1 MRILKSKKGGGEELI
16 YLTLFTLLFLILL
29 TFFLFQY
36 ADSWKDSTFLERT
49 YLAKDIGLLSEALQL
64 VPGDVKVTYPKELID
79 MQIEMNKEEIS
90 IENIKSGGFVDL
102 AKFTPLFTKKTTIN
116 NIIYPET
123 PEDIRYVVELSKI
136 GTNIVPSTVK
146 VAGSTSASTSTTATT
161 SSTSTS
167 SIDSV
172 ISSLKEPNENWE
184 DEKIITDYFET
195 SIRIP
200 DSLSDTGTTTLKSI
214 CTQILSYNT
223 HFLSRKDCGYSNKI
237 DTTSKALLEIYL
249 EFDSSSSKIKIY
261 TSSKTQNLAEIIKI
275 LAEDKNLE
283 GIEKSIQESTGK
295 FDSKM
300 TISIGYD
307 SKSKEEIDNIRKTL
321 GQIIPKALTEYYE
334 P

>member
-1 MRILKSKKGGGEELI
+1 MRILKGKKGGGEELV

-102 AKFTPLFTKKTTIN
+102 SKFTPLFTKKTTIN
-116 NIIYPET
+116 NLIYPET
-123 PEDIRYVVELSKI
+123 PEDIRYLIELSKI
-136 GTNIVPSTVK
+136 GTNIVPSTIK
-146 VAGSTSASTSTTATT
+146 VAGSASSTSIATTT
-161 SSTSTS
+161 SSISS

-184 DEKIITDYFET
+184 DEKIIIDYAPLIT
-195 SIRIP
+195 RIP
-200 DSLSDTGTTTLKSI
+200 DSTSETGTTILKAV
-214 CTQILSYNT
+214 CTQTLSNNIN
-223 HFLSRKDCGYSNKI
+223 FLSRKDCDYPNRI
-237 DTTSKALLEIYL
+237 DTTSNALLEISL
-249 EFDSSSSKIKIY
+249 NFDSASSKIKIY

-275 LAEDKNLE
+275 LAEDKKLE
-283 GIEKSIQESTGK
+283 EIERSIQESTGN
-295 FDSKM
+295 FDSKI
-300 TISIGYD
+300 TIEIGYN
-307 SKSKEEIDNIRKTL
+307 SKSKEEIENIKNVL
-321 GQIIPKALTEYYE
+321 GQTIPKALTEYYE